1 MRGLAMIV
9 AVSMVGPRVVV
20 AQHQHG
26 GYAANQAREIKALSA
41 EETSALLTG
50 EGFGMA
56 LPAEMNGYPGPRH
69 VLDFGDSLALTP
81 DQHRR
86 VQAIFDSMQ
95 ARAQDL
101 GRRIVELERRLDR
114 VFAAGGAR
122 ADSVEALTAEIGR
135 DRGQLRAVHLVAHLE
150 TAAVLDPGQRERYQ
164 VLRGY
169 DPGGH

>member
-1 MRGLAMIV
+1 V
-9 AVSMVGPRVVV
+9 VS

-26 GYAANQAREIKALSA
+26 GYAANQRREIKALSA
-41 EETSALLTG
+41 EEASALLTG

-69 VLDFGDSLALTP
+69 VLDVGDSLALTP
-81 DQHRR
+81 DQQRR

-95 ARAQDL
+95 TRAQEL
-101 GRRIVELERRLDR
+101 GRQIVELERQLDLE
-114 VFAAGGAR
+114 FAGGEAR
-122 ADSVEALTAEIGR
+122 AGIGQALAAEIGR

-150 TAAVLDPGQRERYQ
+150 TAAVLDGGQRERYQ
-164 VLRGY
+164 ALRGY